1 MQTLWDGPLVL
12 ETHLEGLGPKRR
24 GKVRDI
30 YDLGDK
36 LLLVATDRISAFDV
50 VLPDG
55 IPGKGYVLTQMAK
68 FWFDWL
74 WAMEDIVPH
83 HLMIS
88 TDVAE
93 FPAACRPYREILA
106 GRTMLVEKA
115 QPLPV
120 ECIVRGYLS
129 GTAWKD
135 YRALGSVCGQPLP
148 EGLLESDR
156 LPEPLFAP
164 STKAAKGHDVN
175 ISFHDMKLLVGSSLA
190 REVREVSLR
199 IYQRA
204 AEHAASRGVLIADT
218 KLEFGL
224 HPETRQLLLIDEV
237 LTPDSSRFWPKEGY
251 VPEKPQPS
259 LDKQYVRDFLDS
271 VAWDRRSPP
280 PPLPEEAI
288 RETSRKYFQALDLLT
303 GRRP

>member
-1 MQTLWDGPLVL
+1 MRTPWDGPLVL
-12 ETHLEGLGPKRR
+12 ETHLEVLGPKRR

-30 YDLGDK
+30 YDLGDH

-50 VLPDG
+50 VLPGG

-68 FWFDWL
+68 FWFEWL

-83 HLMIS
+83 HLI
-88 TDVAE
+88 TTEVEE
-93 FPAACRPYREILA
+93 FPPACQPYQEILA

-115 QPLPV
+115 QPLPA

-129 GTAWKD
+129 GSAWKD
-135 YRALGSVCGQPLP
+135 YRALGSVCGQPLS
-148 EGLLESDR
+148 EGLLESGR
-156 LPEPLFAP
+156 LPEPIFTP
-164 STKAAKGHDVN
+164 STKATKGHDVN
-175 ISFHDMKLLVGSSLA
+175 ISFHEMGMLVGSSLA
-190 REVREVSLR
+190 EEIREVSLR

-204 AEHAASRGVLIADT
+204 AAYAESRGVLIADT

-251 VPEKPQPS
+251 VPGKPQPS
-259 LDKQYVRDFLDS
+259 LDKQYVRDYLDF
-271 VAWDRRSPP
+271 VAWDRHSPP
-280 PPLPEEAI
+280 PQLPDEVI
-288 RETSRKYFQALDLLT
+288 QKTSLKYFQALEQLA
-303 GRRP
+303 GSGP